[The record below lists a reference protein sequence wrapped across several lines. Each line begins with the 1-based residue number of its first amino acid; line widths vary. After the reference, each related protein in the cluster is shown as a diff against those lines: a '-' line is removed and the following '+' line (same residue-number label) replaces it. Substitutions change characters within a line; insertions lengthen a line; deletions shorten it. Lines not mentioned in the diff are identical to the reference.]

1 MLKTAGGKG
10 ATTAPASSIRTS
22 PRRFRNRWTMSQLST
37 LVALLSSITIL
48 CRDNNKNIKGL
59 WIEASSLAVS
69 TSSSNDDG
77 PMLFSPTL
85 SCTPEEDGSV
95 MCQFRIIESAPDG
108 QMERFDVA
116 FEDCPM
122 GYDYCI
128 QAKVSGKFIRKE
140 EEQSQ
145 QQESITNTA
154 ENTVV
159 TATTEQQSTR
169 NKPEEQI
176 VRVRLATYRPPWSQ
190 YGEHVAHKLATQP
203 VSTFLS
209 TTTTGGSSSSSF
221 LDLDQGTM
229 TWANW
234 YFDVGSAHLLQY
246 QLNPDLDWYEMEL
259 ALNAY
264 QQVVTTLFPE
274 ASSSSSLRGS
284 FLLQALSLSSTSS
297 SSSSSSSSGT
307 TLMLQATFERYLS
320 RDNLLASVYFQMGQ
334 SYLMHPDQTQMTEAL
349 TSFQMALHIYTELR
363 MAVQSIFAITDAV
376 VTLEIH
382 PHDERT
388 IQLQWAST
396 ASTISSI
403 LVSVSSM
410 SDATVGPAEQPQVT
424 QQMTLLL
431 DSLSTNL
438 DRIKPQQEQVS
449 SPRDGSL
456 KLQNSLAEK
465 LLENALHIYR
475 RYLTNDTERST
486 FTMEELAQTQTSF
499 ATALQSAAALASVH
513 GRLEDSKTWLLEA
526 LHILD
531 EHVLPYFTEGSVELE
546 SYIISKADNML
557 TLAGVWLS
565 LGDYD
570 EAKHYYRK
578 ALEFYEQHNVEVSPL
593 SLESSYTLMVDPNS
607 SVEEGMGHDE
617 DDILRSH
624 VEALEEYHARV
635 EGGRGSSRKSRKNSN
650 ILDGAGGGAGAGDFY
665 YQRND
670 RYEAELHGN
679 LGSLYLSRG
688 ELERS
693 RGHLE
698 AALGLCGESSDDAA
712 PSDVCSDRQVAE
724 VKLNLAAALFHLRLF
739 SQSIQRHSEALDIYF
754 SMYGPGV
761 NPILQAMEEYA
772 LSVDDTIG
780 VGEQQHLQPEGGRGE
795 EEGAGTG
802 GSHSNSGH
810 ERFIDIGRFKQTVT
824 NVTAGTSASKHEE
837 EL

>member
-1 MLKTAGGKG
+1 
-10 ATTAPASSIRTS
+10 
-22 PRRFRNRWTMSQLST
+22 MSQIST

-48 CRDNNKNIKGL
+48 CNNNNNNGL
-59 WIEASSLAVS
+59 WIEASSLSVS
-69 TSSSNDDG
+69 TSSDDG
-77 PMLFSPTL
+77 PIIFSPTL
-85 SCTPEEDGSV
+85 SCAPEDDGSM
-95 MCQFRIIESAPDG
+95 MCQFRIIESSPDG
-108 QMERFDVA
+108 QKETFDVA

-140 EEQSQ
+140 EEQPPPPRQ
-145 QQESITNTA
+145 DEEESMTNTA
-154 ENTVV
+154 ENTGD
-159 TATTEQQSTR
+159 AANEEMSTR
-169 NKPEEQI
+169 NKSEEQI

-190 YGEHVAHKLATQP
+190 YGEHVAERLAKQP
-203 VSTFLS
+203 TSTFLA
-209 TTTTGGSSSSSF
+209 TTTAGGSSSSSSF
-221 LDLDQGTM
+221 LNLDQGTM

-246 QLNPDLDWYEMEL
+246 QSNPDLDWYEMEL

-264 QQVVTTLFPE
+264 QHVVTTLLPE
-274 ASSSSSLRGS
+274 ASPSSPPRSNQKERLPGS
-284 FLLQALSLSSTSS
+284 FLLQALSLSSTSR
-297 SSSSSSSSGT
+297 SGT
-307 TLMLQATFERYLS
+307 TIMLQTTFERYLS

-334 SYLMHPDQTQMTEAL
+334 WYLMHPDQTQMAEAL

-363 MAVQSIFAITDAV
+363 MAVQTIFAVTDAV

-403 LVSVSSM
+403 LVSVAM
-410 SDATVGPAEQPQVT
+410 SEATVGPTEQPQVT

-431 DSLSTNL
+431 DGLSANL
-438 DRIKPQQEQVS
+438 NRIKPQQQEKQS
-449 SPRDGSL
+449 SSQLDGSL
-456 KLQNSLAEK
+456 TLQNALAET

-475 RYLTNDTERST
+475 RYLTNDSERST

-499 ATALQSAAALASVH
+499 ATALQSAAALASAH
-513 GRLEDSKTWLLEA
+513 GRLEESKTWLLEA
-526 LHILD
+526 LQILD
-531 EHVLPYFTEGSVELE
+531 EHVLPFFDDRSVELE
-546 SYIISKADNML
+546 TYIISKADNLL

-570 EAKHYYRK
+570 EAKHYYRT
-578 ALEFYEQHNVEVSPL
+578 ALEFYEHYNVEVSPL
-593 SLESSYTLMVDPNS
+593 SLESYSLMVDPNS
-607 SVEEGMGHDE
+607 SGEEGMGHD
-617 DDILRSH
+617 DDILQSH
-624 VEALEEYHARV
+624 VDALEEYHARV
-635 EGGRGSSRKSRKNSN
+635 EGGRGGSRKSRNKSS
-650 ILDGAGGGAGAGDFY
+650 ILDGAGGGAHADDFY
-665 YQRND
+665 YERND

-688 ELERS
+688 EVERS

-698 AALGLCGESSDDAA
+698 AALGLCGESSDGDAKEHT

-739 SQSIQRHSEALDIYF
+739 SNSIQRHFEALDIYY
-754 SMYGPGV
+754 SLYGPGV
-761 NPILQAMEEYA
+761 NPILQAMEEYG
-772 LSVDDTIG
+772 LVVDDVFG
-780 VGEQQHLQPEGGRGE
+780 VGEHQQRRPEGGVRE
-795 EEGAGTG
+795 EENGAGTA
-802 GSHSNSGH
+802 GSSSKSGN

-824 NVTAGTSASKHEE
+824 NVTAGTSSSTHEE

>member
-1 MLKTAGGKG
+1 
-10 ATTAPASSIRTS
+10 
-22 PRRFRNRWTMSQLST
+22 MSQIST
-37 LVALLSSITIL
+37 FVALLSSITIL
-48 CRDNNKNIKGL
+48 CRDNNRNSKGL
-59 WIEASSLAVS
+59 WIEASSLDVS

-95 MCQFRIIESAPDG
+95 MCQFRIIESASDG
-108 QMERFDVA
+108 QMESFDVA

-128 QAKVSGKFIRKE
+128 QAKVSGKFIHKE
-140 EEQSQ
+140 EEQPQ

-154 ENTVV
+154 ENTVDA
-159 TATTEQQSTR
+159 ATTEVQSTR

-209 TTTTGGSSSSSF
+209 TTTTGGSSSSSSF
-221 LDLDQGTM
+221 LNLDQGTM

-246 QLNPDLDWYEMEL
+246 QLNPDLDWYEMDL

-274 ASSSSSLRGS
+274 ASSSSSLPGS
-284 FLLQALSLSSTSS
+284 VLLQALSLSSTSS
-297 SSSSSSSSGT
+297 SSSGT
-307 TLMLQATFERYLS
+307 TLMLQTTFERYLS

-334 SYLMHPDQTQMTEAL
+334 WYLMHPDQTQMTEAL

-363 MAVQSIFAITDAV
+363 MAVQYIFAITESV

-410 SDATVGPAEQPQVT
+410 SDATMGPAEQPQVT
-424 QQMTLLL
+424 KQMNLLL

-438 DRIKPQQEQVS
+438 NRIKPQQEQEQLS

-456 KLQNSLAEK
+456 TLQSSLAET

-499 ATALQSAAALASVH
+499 ATALQSAASLASVH

-531 EHVLPYFTEGSVELE
+531 EHALPNFTEGSVELE

-557 TLAGVWLS
+557 TLSGVWLS

-570 EAKHYYRK
+570 EAKHFYQK
-578 ALEFYEQHNVEVSPL
+578 ALEFYEQHNVEVSPI
-593 SLESSYTLMVDPNS
+593 SLESSYTLIVDPNS
-607 SVEEGMGHDE
+607 SGEEGMGHDE
-617 DDILRSH
+617 DDILQSH
-624 VEALEEYHARV
+624 VEALEEYHSRV
-635 EGGRGSSRKSRKNSN
+635 EGGRGSSRKSRKKSN
-650 ILDGAGGGAGAGDFY
+650 ILDGAGGGTGAGDFY

-739 SQSIQRHSEALDIYF
+739 SESIQRHFEALDIYF
-754 SMYGPGV
+754 SLYGPGV

-780 VGEQQHLQPEGGRGE
+780 VGEQQHRQPEGGRGE
-795 EEGAGTG
+795 EEGTG
-802 GSHSNSGH
+802 GSRSNSGH
-810 ERFIDIGRFKQTVT
+810 ERFIDIGRFKQTIT
-824 NVTAGTSASKHEE
+824 NVTAGTSTSKHEE